1 MDLALKLAMIIALV
15 LFLIPL
21 WILVLDKLPKYLK
34 LKKEELELNR
44 DNFFYYI
51 DFDAKRDLLDHI
63 IDEEVQ
69 IYVIR
74 NIAWQKVED
83 IYLNDE
89 DQLKIIR
96 EITAI
101 VYAKRLTPAVL
112 SVLKY
117 YYVFNTPEEIQKIV
131 LDRVS
136 IAVLNLSMGANKKVV
151 NIPLM

>member
-1 MDLALKLAMIIALV
+1 MDMVLKLAMITALV

-44 DNFFYYI
+44 DNFFYDI
-51 DFDAKRDLLDHI
+51 DFDAKRDILDHI

-89 DQLKIIR
+89 DQIKIIR

-117 YYVFNTPEEIQKIV
+117 YYVFNTPEEIQKVV

-136 IAVLNLSMGANKKVV
+136 IAVLNLSMGTNKKVV
-151 NIPLM
+151 NIPL

>member
-1 MDLALKLAMIIALV
+1 MDMVLKLAMIIALV

-44 DNFFYYI
+44 DNFFYDI

-89 DQLKIIR
+89 DQIKIIR

-136 IAVLNLSMGANKKVV
+136 IAVLNLSMGTNKKVV
-151 NIPLM
+151 NIPL

>member
-1 MDLALKLAMIIALV
+1 MVLKLAMITALV

-44 DNFFYYI
+44 DNFFYDI

-89 DQLKIIR
+89 DQIKIIR

-136 IAVLNLSMGANKKVV
+136 IAVLNLSMGTNKKVV
-151 NIPLM
+151 NIPL

>member
-1 MDLALKLAMIIALV
+1 MVLKLAMITALV

-44 DNFFYYI
+44 DNFFYDI

-89 DQLKIIR
+89 DQIKIIR

-117 YYVFNTPEEIQKIV
+117 YYVFNTAEEIQKIV

-136 IAVLNLSMGANKKVV
+136 IAVLNLSMGTNKKVV
-151 NIPLM
+151 NIPL

>member
-1 MDLALKLAMIIALV
+1 M
-15 LFLIPL
+15 
-21 WILVLDKLPKYLK
+21 PKYLK

-44 DNFFYYI
+44 DNFFYDI

-89 DQLKIIR
+89 EQLKIIK

-101 VYAKRLTPAVL
+101 VYSKRLTPAVL

-136 IAVLNLSMGANKKVV
+136 IAVLNLSMGTNKKVV
-151 NIPLM
+151 NIPL

>member
-1 MDLALKLAMIIALV
+1 MV

-44 DNFFYYI
+44 DNFFYDI

-69 IYVIR
+69 SYVIR

-89 DQLKIIR
+89 DQIKIIR

-101 VYAKRLTPAVL
+101 AYAKRLTPAVL

-117 YYVFNTPEEIQKIV
+117 YYVFNTPEDIQKIV

-136 IAVLNLSMGANKKVV
+136 IAVLNLSMNTNKKVV
-151 NIPLM
+151 NIPL

>member
-1 MDLALKLAMIIALV
+1 MDMVLKLATIIALV

-44 DNFFYYI
+44 DNFFYDI

-117 YYVFNTPEEIQKIV
+117 YYVFNTPEEIQKVV

-136 IAVLNLSMGANKKVV
+136 IAVLNLSMGTNKKVV
-151 NIPLM
+151 NIPL

>member
-1 MDLALKLAMIIALV
+1 MDMVLKLAMITALV

-21 WILVLDKLPKYLK
+21 WILVLDKLPKYFK

-44 DNFFYYI
+44 DNFFYDI

-136 IAVLNLSMGANKKVV
+136 IAVLNLSMGTNKKVV
-151 NIPLM
+151 NIPLV

>member
-1 MDLALKLAMIIALV
+1 MDMVLKLAMITALV

-44 DNFFYYI
+44 DNFFYDI

-89 DQLKIIR
+89 DQIKIIR

-131 LDRVS
+131 LDKVS
-136 IAVLNLSMGANKKVV
+136 IAVLNLSMGTNKKVV

>member
-1 MDLALKLAMIIALV
+1 MDLALKLAMITALV

-21 WILVLDKLPKYLK
+21 WILVLDKLPKCLK

-44 DNFFYYI
+44 DNFFYDI

-74 NIAWQKVED
+74 NIAWQQVED

-136 IAVLNLSMGANKKVV
+136 IAVLNLSMGTNKKVV
-151 NIPLM
+151 NIPL

>member
-1 MDLALKLAMIIALV
+1 MDMVLKLAMITALV

-44 DNFFYYI
+44 DNFFYDI

-89 DQLKIIR
+89 DQIKIIR

-136 IAVLNLSMGANKKVV
+136 IAVLNLSMNTNKKVV
-151 NIPLM
+151 NIALV

>member
-1 MDLALKLAMIIALV
+1 MDMVLKLAMITALV

-44 DNFFYYI
+44 DNFFYDI

-89 DQLKIIR
+89 DQIKIIR

-136 IAVLNLSMGANKKVV
+136 IGALNLSMGTNKKVV
-151 NIPLM
+151 NIPLV

>member
-1 MDLALKLAMIIALV
+1 MV

-34 LKKEELELNR
+34 LKKEELDLSR
-44 DNFFYYI
+44 DNFYYDI

-74 NIAWQKVED
+74 NIAWQKIED

-89 DQLKIIR
+89 EQLKIIK

-101 VYAKRLTPAVL
+101 VYSKRLTPAVL
-112 SVLKY
+112 SVLQY
-117 YYVFNTPEEIQKIV
+117 YYVFNTPAEIQKIV

-136 IAVLNLSMGANKKVV
+136 IAVLNLSMSTNKKVV
-151 NIPLM
+151 NIPI

>member
-1 MDLALKLAMIIALV
+1 MDMVLKLAMITALV

-21 WILVLDKLPKYLK
+21 WILVLDKLPKCLK

-44 DNFFYYI
+44 DNFFYDI

-136 IAVLNLSMGANKKVV
+136 IAVLNLSMGTNKKVV
-151 NIPLM
+151 NIPL

>member
-1 MDLALKLAMIIALV
+1 MDMVLKLAMIIASV

-44 DNFFYYI
+44 DNFFYDI

-136 IAVLNLSMGANKKVV
+136 IAVLNLSMGTNKKVV
-151 NIPLM
+151 NIPL

>member
-1 MDLALKLAMIIALV
+1 MDLVLKLAMIIALV

-21 WILVLDKLPKYLK
+21 WILVLGKLPKYLK

-44 DNFFYYI
+44 DNFFYDI

-89 DQLKIIR
+89 DQIKIIR

-136 IAVLNLSMGANKKVV
+136 IAVLNLSMGTNKKVV
-151 NIPLM
+151 NIPL

>member
-1 MDLALKLAMIIALV
+1 MDMVLKLAMITALV

-44 DNFFYYI
+44 DNFFYDI

-89 DQLKIIR
+89 DQIKIIR

-136 IAVLNLSMGANKKVV
+136 IAVLNLSMGTNKKVV
-151 NIPLM
+151 NIPL